1 MTHRKILVCAWILAP
16 FVGISCSPG
25 TTPSEKPAAS
35 PTATAEELL
44 PNGEP
49 KEVTVQ
55 HCLIAFQGS
64 LGDQPVRRTKE
75 EAEAL
80 AKDLMKMLEAGD
92 KFDEI
97 VRQFTDDS
105 APGIYSMAN
114 HGVPADPTR
123 SVSPR
128 GGMVAAFGDVGFK
141 LQVGEYGL
149 AEYDPEKSKFG
160 WHIIKRI
167 K

>member
-1 MTHRKILVCAWILAP
+1 MFQRRILARALFLLP
-16 FVGISCSPG
+16 FVGISCTPSSA
-25 TTPSEKPAAS
+25 PSEKQPAPQTSA
-35 PTATAEELL
+35 AEDLL

-75 EAEAL
+75 EAEKL

-105 APGIYSMAN
+105 APGIYTMSN

-123 SVSPR
+123 SVAPR
-128 GGMVAAFGDVGFK
+128 GDMVQAFGDVGFK
-141 LQVGEYGL
+141 LKVGEYGL
-149 AEYDPEKSKFG
+149 ADYDPEKSKFG
-160 WHIIKRI
+160 WHIIKRL

>member
-1 MTHRKILVCAWILAP
+1 MIHRKILSSVLFIIP
-16 FVGISCSPG
+16 IVGISCTPSVP
-25 TTPSEKPAAS
+25 PSEKPA
-35 PTATAEELL
+35 TAQTPAMEELL

-64 LGDQPVRRTKE
+64 LGDEPVRRTKE
-75 EAEAL
+75 EAEKL

-105 APGIYSMAN
+105 APGIYAMAN
-114 HGVPADPTR
+114 HGVTPDPTR

-128 GGMVAAFGDVGFK
+128 GGMVQAFGDVGFK
-141 LQVGEYGL
+141 LKVGEYGL

-160 WHIIKRI
+160 WHIIKRL

>member
-1 MTHRKILVCAWILAP
+1 MIYRKILSSALVLLPI
-16 FVGISCSPG
+16 VGISC
-25 TTPSEKPAAS
+25 TPSTPSSDKPATS
-35 PTATAEELL
+35 QSSATEELL

-75 EAEAL
+75 EAETL

-114 HGVPADPTR
+114 HGVTPDPTR
-123 SVSPR
+123 SVAPR
-128 GGMVAAFGDVGFK
+128 GGMVQAFGDVGFK
-141 LQVGEYGL
+141 LKVGEYGL

-160 WHIIKRI
+160 WHIIKRL

>member
-1 MTHRKILVCAWILAP
+1 MVYRKILASVLIAMPI
-16 FVGISCSPG
+16 VGISCTPSSP
-25 TTPSEKPAAS
+25 PSEKLVGAQAS
-35 PTATAEELL
+35 AAEELL

-49 KEVTVQ
+49 KEITVQ

-64 LGDQPVRRTKE
+64 IGDEPVRRTKE
-75 EAEAL
+75 EAEKL

-114 HGVPADPTR
+114 HGVTPDPTR

-128 GGMVAAFGDVGFK
+128 SGMVQAFGDIGFK
-141 LQVGEYGL
+141 LKVGEYGL
-149 AEYDPEKSKFG
+149 AEYDPDKSKFG
-160 WHIIKRI
+160 WHIIKRL